1 VSIPTITSVSPA
13 RGHTGGLGLVEV
25 LGTGFKTWAI
35 PAPTGAPS
43 GPVWPTVE
51 VLFGGRRGSNVAV
64 VSSTRLFVRAPPSPL
79 AVTGPRYGEGPVDV
93 TVRNIN
99 EDGSVVTAETATLAD
114 AYTYERPQLGHM
126 SDLGRL
132 VRELIRALRSQ
143 TLANVSISTHTDWD
157 GDVSDLENI
166 VEVAALPAVVLFG
179 PRLIENKFF
188 TQHGTLTA
196 AAPGGGYAERPAPQT
211 DDLVFMLVGVS
222 NQKLEAFALQS
233 AVRQFFKKNPWLYLE
248 RDPEQPDLGFVKY
261 DMVLDPAGI
270 GFDPAS
276 DQKSN
281 LRSFSG
287 SFVVR
292 GFDHED
298 LAGFPGDD
306 VIARGAIVTESPEI
320 TTVKKG

>member
-25 LGTGFKTWAI
+25 LGTGFKTWAV
-35 PAPTGAPS
+35 PEPTGGPS
-43 GPVWPTVE
+43 GPVWPTVQ
-51 VLFGGRRGSNVAV
+51 VLFGGRPGMHVAV
-64 VSSTRLFVRAPPSPL
+64 VSSTRLFVRAPPTPL
-79 AVTGPRYGEGPVDV
+79 AVSGPGYGEGSVDV
-93 TVRNIN
+93 TVRNLT
-99 EDGSVVTAETATLAD
+99 ESGTVVTAESATLAG
-114 AYTYERPQLGHM
+114 AYSYERPQLGHM
-126 SDLGRL
+126 TDLGRL

-143 TLANVSISTHTDWD
+143 TLTNVSISTHTDWD

-166 VEVAALPAVVLFG
+166 VEVASLPAVVLFG

-188 TQHGTLTA
+188 TQHGMLTA
-196 AAPGGGYAERPAPQT
+196 AAPGGGFAVRPAPQT

-233 AVRQFFKKNPWLYLE
+233 TVRQFFKKNPWLYLE

-270 GFDPAS
+270 GFDPVT

-298 LAGFPGDD
+298 LASFPGDD
-306 VIARGAIVTESPEI
+306 LIGRGEIVTSPEI
-320 TTVKKG
+320 MTVKKG